1 MQRYLLRRLL
11 ESVVALFAVSV
22 IIFVI
27 ARAAPGDPTTLMLP
41 PNADVQERQAV
52 IAKLGLDKPIHVQY
66 WRFLSYS
73 LRGDFGTSFQLA
85 RPVGELVVDRLG
97 NTLQLT
103 LVSLVF
109 ASTVGLSM
117 GILSAVKRDSFFDT
131 IGKGLALV
139 GQAAPSFWIGLM
151 LILIFSVQLG
161 WLPPSGQGGI
171 KNLIMP
177 TFTMS
182 WLFVA
187 SLLRITRSAMLDVL
201 ESDHIKMLRIKG
213 VPERYI
219 VLKHALRNAAIPI
232 VTLMAL
238 QVSVLFRGSVLAET
252 VFAWPGI
259 GRLAVTAIT
268 SRDYPVVQATVIVGA
283 AVYVVLNLLADIAY
297 VYLNP
302 RIRYN

>member
-11 ESVVALFAVSV
+11 ESVVALFAISI

-27 ARAAPGDPTTLMLP
+27 ARMAPGDPTALLLP

-52 IAKLGLDKPIHVQY
+52 IAKLGLDRPIHVQY

-85 RPVGELVVDRLG
+85 RPVGELVADRLA

-103 LVSLVF
+103 AVALVF
-109 ASTVGLSM
+109 ATSVGLSM

-131 IGKGLALV
+131 FGKGMALM

-151 LILIFSVQLG
+151 LILVFSVQLG

-177 TFTMS
+177 TFTLS

-201 ESDHIKMLRIKG
+201 DSDHIKMLRIKG

-238 QVSVLFRGSVLAET
+238 QVSVLFRGSVLTET

-283 AVYVVLNLLADIAY
+283 GVYIVLNLLADIAY